1 MSTQPALDTAVDRL
15 KNDPEFRAVDSEH
28 TDLETVPAPADV
40 IVSFRNGNTRSP
52 PPEFLFGRAIVRM
65 AMVDPD
71 AEVIPNDA

>member
-1 MSTQPALDTAVDRL
+1 MSQQQFERDIDRL
-15 KNDPEFRAVDSEH
+15 KSDPDFRATDSKH
-28 TDLETVPAPADV
+28 TDLEQVPAPEDV

-71 AEVIPNDA
+71 AEVIPNDE